1 MNYNK
6 LFFRF
11 KVQMILEGILKTSLF
26 SAMLGGGAVFL
37 TSLIYHILTKTP
49 SMKNLF
55 IIFGVV
61 FIISFLPRFLAKYFP
76 TKKKIAK
83 RIDEMGL
90 QERISTMYEYRA
102 EDREIFKLQR
112 QDALVHLQAVT
123 PRYVRQPLRL
133 REWLAPV
140 ICLALALVMLL
151 LPYNISASKDPDEST
166 QESGDNKEKQI
177 KALIEKLREEVDK
190 SEAASSTDLEEQLN
204 DIIDQMEGD
213 LEQDSKVPGDSS
225 LQQAATMDEAQEQMR
240 DQIEEAISKD
250 EIGEALQNHEL
261 TRELGEA
268 ISKGDTEGVAEA
280 LSNLKDKLNADNSL
294 VEQLAQAV
302 SDALEESA
310 VKPQDGLY
318 MALAQFAEDLGDT
331 SAWVGAVESIEQLL
345 NDDMDAAQ
353 AAIIMELEKQS
364 LIESLMDTLEEII
377 EAAKDESLGN
387 EPAGSDEE
395 PGDQQGSGE
404 EPGDQQG
411 SGEEPGDQ
419 QGSGEEPGDQQG
431 SGEEPGDQQ
440 GSGGEPG
447 DQQGNGGQSEGQAGG
462 NSGDGN
468 SQGQMSEE
476 GEDGY
481 STGHDMNEAIYDP
494 ISGDVPY
501 GDVYAVYFAKYL
513 EALKAGEVPEELRE
527 IIEAYFATLD

>member
-1 MNYNK
+1 M
-6 LFFRF
+6 
-11 KVQMILEGILKTSLF
+11 KTSLF

-37 TSLIYHILTKTP
+37 TSLTYHILTKTP

-61 FIISFLPRFLAKYFP
+61 FIVSFLPRFLAKYFP

-102 EDREIFKLQR
+102 EDREIFRLQR

-166 QESGDNKEKQI
+166 EESEDNTEKQI
-177 KALIEKLREEVDK
+177 KELIEKLREEVDK
-190 SEAASSTDLEEQLN
+190 SEAASASDLAGQLN
-204 DIIDQMEGD
+204 DIISQMEDD
-213 LEQDSKVPGDSS
+213 LGQDSKKPGDSG

-268 ISKGDTEGVAEA
+268 ISKGDTEAVAEA
-280 LSNLKDKLNADNSL
+280 LSNLREKLNADNSL
-294 VEQLAQAV
+294 VEELAQAV

-318 MALAQFAEDLGDT
+318 MALAQFADDLGDT
-331 SAWVGAVESIEQLL
+331 SAWVGAIESIEQLL
-345 NDDMDAAQ
+345 NDDIDAAQ
-353 AAIIMELEKQS
+353 TAIIMELEKQS
-364 LIESLMDTLEEII
+364 LIESLMDKLEEII
-377 EAAKDESLGN
+377 EAAKDEALGN
-387 EPAGSDEE
+387 EPSGSDEE
-395 PGDQQGSGE
+395 PGDQQGSGEDSGDQQGSGE

-431 SGEEPGDQQ
+431 
-440 GSGGEPG
+440 
-447 DQQGNGGQSEGQAGG
+447 NGGQSEGQAGG

-476 GEDGY
+476 GENGY
-481 STGHDMNEAIYDP
+481 STGHNMNEGIYDP

-501 GDVYAVYFAKYL
+501 GDVYAAYFAKYL
-513 EALKAGEVPEELRE
+513 EALKAGEVSEELRE